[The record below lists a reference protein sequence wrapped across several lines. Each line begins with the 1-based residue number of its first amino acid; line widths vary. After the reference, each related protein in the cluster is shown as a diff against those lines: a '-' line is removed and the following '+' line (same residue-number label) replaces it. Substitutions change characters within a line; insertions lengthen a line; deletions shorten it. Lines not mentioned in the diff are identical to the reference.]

1 VLTHF
6 TERPWPCAPDN
17 RLLDIAKPTGIYG
30 YRRTFQRR
38 RQNSQLHTRFHR
50 ACKGTY
56 LTIQDCATNPCMQSH
71 TGSNMALAMVDV
83 LQKFGVEDKV
93 SDARVR

>member
-1 VLTHF
+1 
-6 TERPWPCAPDN
+6 
-17 RLLDIAKPTGIYG
+17 
-30 YRRTFQRR
+30 
-38 RQNSQLHTRFHR
+38 
-50 ACKGTY
+50 
-56 LTIQDCATNPCMQSH
+56 MQSH